1 MSTGVETGRLDGSRR
16 QDRTMGQRADELL
29 AQARKDVPLAGRRGE
44 ESLLLAKAQGCRV
57 FDADN
62 VAYLDLVGGAG
73 TNLLGY
79 GNQYLLDA
87 VRRASTMGLASGFH
101 IGAELEL
108 VELLR
113 EHTPS
118 LSPWV
123 ITPSES
129 EAWELALRWC
139 RRDTGRR
146 QIVVFDGNRRGAV
159 EAFHVTAAGP
169 LGVSQP
175 LVAGIPAEYARL
187 VRVMPWGDI
196 EAFSNVLTEVGVDTA
211 AVVLDPI
218 AAQFG
223 VIRPA
228 PEFLSAVAA
237 ATRDAGA
244 RFVLDET
251 LTGFRLARGGA
262 AEVFGIEPDVAVFG
276 GVLGGGVARI
286 GAVAWARTLAA
297 TPGDEL
303 PGPPPPIA
311 ILAAAAMLSVLRNE
325 SVHQRLEERG
335 ADLEAGVTVLADRF
349 SRPLRCARVGSIFA
363 CAFSRQPVVDGNS
376 LARVDQ
382 DAWGRFA
389 RACREAG
396 LLLPARSPVSSFLSH
411 AHGDKDVEQAL
422 EAMETGLRKMQK
434 EDEL

>member
-1 MSTGVETGRLDGSRR
+1 
-16 QDRTMGQRADELL
+16 MGQRADELL

-44 ESLLLAKAQGCRV
+44 ESLLLAKAKGCQV

-62 VAYLDLVGGAG
+62 VAYLDLLGGAG

-101 IGAELEL
+101 IAAELEL

-113 EHTPS
+113 EHTPA
-118 LSPWV
+118 LSPWAV
-123 ITPSES
+123 TPSES

-146 QIVVFDGNRRGAV
+146 LVIVFDGNRRGAV
-159 EAFHVTAAGP
+159 ETFHVTASGP

-175 LVAGIPAEYARL
+175 MVAGIPAELARL
-187 VRVMPWGDI
+187 VRVVPWGDA
-196 EAFSNVLTEVGVDTA
+196 EVLSNVLAEVGVDTA

-223 VIRPA
+223 VIRPT
-228 PEFLSAVAA
+228 PEFILAVAA
-237 ATRDAGA
+237 ATRAAGA
-244 RFVLDET
+244 RLVLDEVVESY
-251 LTGFRLARGGA
+251 LKGLEMRLARGGA

-297 TPGDEL
+297 TPSDEL

-311 ILAAAAMLSVLRNE
+311 IMAGVATLSVLRNE

-335 ADLEAGVTVLADRF
+335 ADLEAGVTTLAERF

-363 CAFSRQPVVDGNS
+363 CAFSRQGVTDGNS
-376 LARVDQ
+376 FARVDQ
-382 DAWGRFA
+382 DTWGRFA
-389 RACREAG
+389 RSCREAG
-396 LLLPARSPVSSFLSH
+396 LLLPARSPVPSFLSH

-422 EAMETGLRKMQK
+422 AAMEAALKKMQK

>member
-1 MSTGVETGRLDGSRR
+1 
-16 QDRTMGQRADELL
+16 MGQRADELL

-62 VAYLDLVGGAG
+62 VAYLDLLGGAG
-73 TNLLGY
+73 ANLLGY

-87 VRRASTMGLASGFH
+87 VRRASTTGLASGFH
-101 IGAELEL
+101 GGAELEL
-108 VELLR
+108 ADLLK
-113 EHTPS
+113 EHAPS

-123 ITPSES
+123 STPSES

-139 RRDTGRR
+139 RRETGRR
-146 QIVVFDGNRRGAV
+146 KIVIFDGNRRGAV

-169 LGVSQP
+169 LGASQP
-175 LVAGIPAEYARL
+175 LVGGIPVEHARL
-187 VRVMPWGDI
+187 VRVVPWGDL
-196 EAFSNVLTEVGVDTA
+196 EAFSSVLAEVGVDTA

-228 PEFLSAVAA
+228 PEFVSAVAT
-237 ATRDAGA
+237 ATREAGA

-262 AEVFGIEPDVAVFG
+262 AEVFGMEPDVAVFG
-276 GVLGGGVARI
+276 GALGGGVARI
-286 GAVAWARTLAA
+286 GAVAWARALAA

-311 ILAAAAMLSVLRNE
+311 VLAAVATLSVLRNE

-335 ADLEAGVTVLADRF
+335 AELEAGVAALAERF
-349 SRPLRCARVGSIFA
+349 SRPLRCARVGSILA

-382 DAWGRFA
+382 DAWTRFA
-389 RACREAG
+389 HACREAG
-396 LLLPARSPVSSFLSH
+396 LLLPARSPVPSFLSH
-411 AHGDKDVEQAL
+411 AHGDKDIAQAL
-422 EAMETGLRKMQK
+422 EAMETGLKKMQK
-434 EDEL
+434 EDER